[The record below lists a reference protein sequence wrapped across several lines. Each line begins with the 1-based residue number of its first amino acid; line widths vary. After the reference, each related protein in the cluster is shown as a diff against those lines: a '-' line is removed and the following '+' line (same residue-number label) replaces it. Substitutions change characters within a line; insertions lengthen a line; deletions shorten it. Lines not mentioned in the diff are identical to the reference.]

1 MEPFATVEDYEA
13 RYGEVDDDK
22 RISTLLSDA
31 SAFVASQPGFAVRD
45 GDDLQAAA
53 LMVVTCSLVYRKV
66 TAGDY
71 AGLSS
76 VSQGGGGY
84 TASVSVYNPSGD
96 FFLTKQERRT
106 LGIGGGRVGQTDP
119 YGGDDDD

>member
-13 RYGEVDDDK
+13 RYGEVDDEN

-31 SAFVASQPGFAVRD
+31 SAFIASQPGFAVRD

-53 LMVVTCSLVYRKV
+53 LTVVTCSLVYRKV

>member
-53 LMVVTCSLVYRKV
+53 LTVVTCSLVNRKV
-66 TAGDY
+66 LAGNY
-71 AGLSS
+71 AGLTS
-76 VSQGGGGY
+76 VSQGSGGY
-84 TASVSVYNPSGD
+84 TASVGVYNPSGD
-96 FFLTKQERRT
+96 YYLTKQERRM
-106 LGIGGGRVGQTDP
+106 LGIGGGRVGMTDP
-119 YGGDDDD
+119 YGGDSDA